1 MKKDREEGRIQR
13 EIIRRALEQSRMAQ
27 EERERLLE
35 RKDTLKVFQEMT
47 ALTPVELEHIAH
59 GVSHGSVHDGEGFF
73 SVKNQILF
81 TGISAFTLLGIPILT
96 IWLI

>member
-35 RKDTLKVFQEMT
+35 RKDTLEVLQEMT
-47 ALTPVELEHIAH
+47 A
-59 GVSHGSVHDGEGFF
+59 
-73 SVKNQILF
+73 
-81 TGISAFTLLGIPILT
+81 
-96 IWLI
+96 

>member
-1 MKKDREEGRIQR
+1 MNKDRKEGRTQR

-35 RKDTLKVFQEMT
+35 RKDTLEVLREMT

-59 GVSHGSVHDGEGFF
+59 GVTLGSVHDGEGFF

>member
-35 RKDTLKVFQEMT
+35 RKDTLEVLQEMT
-47 ALTPVELEHIAH
+47 ALTPVELERIAH
-59 GVSHGSVHDGEGFF
+59 CVSHGSVHAGEGFF

-81 TGISAFTLLGIPILT
+81 AGISAFTLLGIPVLT